1 MASGQVVGEVSL
13 DCRLREV
20 AMLLS
25 DDIQLERVSSF
36 LSASDR

>member
-25 DDIQLERVSSF
+25 DDIQLERQAITGNS
-36 LSASDR
+36 R